1 MKIVCPICKQK
12 QELNFKLLFRERCNS
27 CKEKYYLH
35 YSKPIKLFRFLMQS
49 FIITII
55 GIYISITNYP
65 KLLSLPLFFISFMII
80 EILCLLSL
88 KEQCE

>member
-12 QELNFKLLFRERCNS
+12 QEFNFKLLFRERCNS
-27 CKEKYYLH
+27 CNEKYYLH

-49 FIITII
+49 FIISI
-55 GIYISITNYP
+55 GIYISTTNYQ
-65 KLLSLPLFFISFMII
+65 KLILIPLFFISFMII

-88 KEQCE
+88 KEQCK